1 MSDKGWE
8 YSEST
13 QTLIG
18 TKKRRLIDEETGE
31 CIDAEQI
38 FKRALGQRAFGKCT

>member
-18 TKKRRLIDEETGE
+18 TKKRRLIDEETGNVSMPSKFLKE
-31 CIDAEQI
+31 
-38 FKRALGQRAFGKCT
+38 L